1 MAKLAVLALGIVLA
15 LLLNRVI
22 RSALGASPD
31 SSAGADGDG
40 EGPGDGPERLVRCK
54 HCGTYVAEGE
64 ECDCGGGRR

>member
-22 RSALGASPD
+22 RSALGTGPD
-31 SSAGADGDG
+31 SGADSD
-40 EGPGDGPERLVRCK
+40 GDGPERLVRCE